1 LQEGAAGRARIISGA
16 RAFTCGAARYIAAEA
31 VQMHG
36 GIGITDEV
44 DVSHYYRRAQVLGTL
59 FGNRDFHLARFGVKP
74 TSSLS

>member
-1 LQEGAAGRARIISGA
+1 
-16 RAFTCGAARYIAAEA
+16 
-31 VQMHG
+31 MHG